1 MSEFIVND
9 ANFVIDMDDGIRDD
23 LLAAGEILPGGCVI
37 EKLID
42 RAHNFQ
48 IYEVEDGQVLVLAV
62 KEALLNRWVQ
72 DGYISASAF
81 MRYEAA
87 SGPVYLLLSPSS
99 LIMDRV
105 TALRAYGSL
114 RYALNFAAALQY
126 SRTLDQDISFRDGIY
141 VELFSVVLPT
151 YSKVRAVCD
160 HALFLNVLSKDQ
172 NEDLSSRAEMSPSE
186 INFYVVA
193 ADLRRHGFRLPD
205 VEPYLH
211 SAEEVEATDFDHPRK
226 VAGVVAL
233 SENYQLYALTDEY
246 FLLLLEPRWARE
258 LIEDGLLEAWDL
270 LNLRV
275 GGTFVRAL
283 LLSKRQPVESLGDR
297 HFGLDL
303 NTALRLAVALK
314 GSAAKVPAADFAHG
328 LYLAAKKVVLPDDGS
343 ATTDPGVLYNRII
356 NEGPFANAPFDY
368 PELAALNAAMNS

>member
-1 MSEFIVND
+1 MSEFIVNE

-23 LLAAGEILPGGCVI
+23 LLESGEILPGGCVI
-37 EKLID
+37 EKMID
-42 RAHNFQ
+42 RAYNFQ
-48 IYEVEDGQVLVLAV
+48 IYEVEDGQALVLAV
-62 KEALLNRWVQ
+62 KAALMERWVQ
-72 DGYISASAF
+72 DGYIVASAF
-81 MRYEAA
+81 MRHETKD
-87 SGPVYLLLSPSS
+87 GPVYLLLSPAS
-99 LIMDRV
+99 LVMDRV

-172 NEDLSSRAEMSPSE
+172 HEDLSSRAEMNPSE

-193 ADLRRHGFRLPD
+193 TDLRRHGFKLPD

-211 SAEEVEATDFDHPRK
+211 SAEEVETTDFEHPQK

-233 SENYQLYALTDEY
+233 SEDYQLYALTGEQ
-246 FLLLLEPRWARE
+246 FLLLLEPRYARD
-258 LIEDGLLEAWDL
+258 LIEDGLLEAWEL

-275 GGTFVRAL
+275 GGQFVRAL
-283 LLSKRQPVESLGDR
+283 LLSKRQPVESLSDR

-303 NTALRLAVALK
+303 NSALRLAIALK
-314 GSAAKVPAADFAHG
+314 AGAAKVPGADFSHG
-328 LYLAAKKVVLPDDGS
+328 LYLAAKKVVLPAGGGEG
-343 ATTDPGVLYNRII
+343 TDIAALYNRII

-368 PELAALNAAMNS
+368 AELSALNAAVRS